1 MDAAS
6 ETKLDSG
13 LPLDEIEA
21 RLFAA
26 AKRHHLEERNI
37 AYWLLEIDERGLHRE
52 RGFSSVGDYALE
64 LVGIKPRKAH

>member
-37 AYWLLEIDERGLHRE
+37 AYWLLEIDERGL
-52 RGFSSVGDYALE
+52 A
-64 LVGIKPRKAH
+64 PRDR